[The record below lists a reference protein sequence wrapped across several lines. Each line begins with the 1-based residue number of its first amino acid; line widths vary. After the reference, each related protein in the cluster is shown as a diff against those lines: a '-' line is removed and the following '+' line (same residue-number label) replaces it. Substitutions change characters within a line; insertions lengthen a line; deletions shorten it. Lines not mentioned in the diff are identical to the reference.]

1 MLEVQQVIN
10 TITSLQQTFRQLQFC
25 FLYSILYVRLYQS
38 SRQQQIVNRHD
49 NSSQF
54 PWNCFVQMVLRV
66 EFYVCMFLVVPS
78 SNQMP
83 PSVRNCS
90 ESDILITLFFYIM
103 YCFYVYKYPS
113 VTKLYCC
120 QHTPVFN
127 CLFIALQNFQNSNHI
142 KPYTQNKYEI
152 YYSFIV
158 YNAILYNI

>member
-66 EFYVCMFLVVPS
+66 EFYVYMFLVVPS
-78 SNQMP
+78 SNQKS

-90 ESDILITLFFYIM
+90 ESDILITLFYIM
-103 YCFYVYKYPS
+103 YCFYVYKYPI

-127 CLFIALQNFQNSNHI
+127 YLFLQLFKI
-142 KPYTQNKYEI
+142 FKTQTILSLTQKKYEI

-158 YNAILYNI
+158 CNPLYTTVI